1 MNIDR
6 STILILAF
14 VASAFFTCSIYLNPQ
29 KAPWVDEMYT
39 WYGIHHDNL
48 DQFWDS
54 IGSGINYSPPLYFFL
69 NWIGLQFF
77 PLSLNALRVESLL
90 CILGGTGLVFLTLRK
105 EVGSLAALIG
115 VGGVLL
121 QSTLLFG
128 QSMEARSYGLFFF
141 CGAAVLYTSQSLTI
155 GQSRR
160 KWAWAFIAHLAL
172 SLTHYLGIVFS
183 VLAALSRYLS
193 MGQSRNRALK
203 TSPEILSW
211 VISIPLYCSLIS
223 SQSDHLAAW
232 PRPNGI
238 HDLLASFLDSINPL
252 FFSVPI
258 IFALLLNSTSEA
270 RKGIP
275 LDSKIKSTII
285 SYCTARS
292 FGYQFQS

>member
-6 STILILAF
+6 STILILALWPPLSSLAQSTLIHKRLHGSMKCTPGT
-14 VASAFFTCSIYLNPQ
+14 ASIMTTLINS
-29 KAPWVDEMYT
+29 
-39 WYGIHHDNL
+39 
-48 DQFWDS
+48 DS

-121 QSTLLFG
+121 QSTLLG

-193 MGQSRNRALK
+193 MGQSRNRVLK
-203 TSPEILSW
+203 TSPEILS
-211 VISIPLYCSLIS
+211 
-223 SQSDHLAAW
+223 
-232 PRPNGI
+232 G
-238 HDLLASFLDSINPL
+238 
-252 FFSVPI
+252 
-258 IFALLLNSTSEA
+258 
-270 RKGIP
+270 
-275 LDSKIKSTII
+275 
-285 SYCTARS
+285 
-292 FGYQFQS
+292 